1 MIFAPLHTGF
11 MGLMGALDSVAVSV
25 GTSPPTISLQPLGN
39 TAISVGDRVELVI
52 TAAAGTGAITEYAL
66 YKNGFLLR
74 VDATAVTTK
83 TFVIDSFKTTN
94 EGEYFIR
101 VTQANGA
108 YKASDKVELRLYHVN
123 ADGSQKPVIETHT
136 TQDVSTIPTTGNTGA
151 LTGSEWVEVDGWRF
165 IYESHIFA
173 HKGAVD
179 ANVVA
184 KATKLA
190 DEAYPGGLGSVTV
203 SVLKSFA
210 SFYGTIWEAPGG

>member
-52 TAAAGTGAITEYAL
+52 TAAAGTGAITQYDL
-66 YKNGFLLR
+66 YKNGTLLR
-74 VDATAVTTK
+74 VNPTAVTTK
-83 TFVIDSFKTTN
+83 TFVIESFKTTN

-101 VTQANGA
+101 VTQGNGA

-123 ADGSQKPVIETHT
+123 ADGSQKPVIETST
-136 TQDVSTIPTTGNTGA
+136 TKEISTIPTTGGTGV
-151 LTGSEWVEVDGWRF
+151 LTGIELVEVDGWQY
-165 IYESHIFA
+165 IYESVIFG

-179 ANVVA
+179 DKVEA
-184 KATKLA
+184 KARKLA
-190 DEAYPGGLGSVTV
+190 DQYYPAGPGSVTV
-203 SVLKSFA
+203 SVLKSA
-210 SFYGTIWEAPGG
+210 SGFYGTIWTPDP

>member
-25 GTSPPTISLQPLGN
+25 GTSPPTISVQPVGN

-52 TAAAGTGAITEYAL
+52 TAAAGTGAITQYDL
-66 YKNGFLLR
+66 YKNGILLR
-74 VDATAVTTK
+74 AELTAVTTK

-108 YKASDKVELRLYHVN
+108 YKDSSKVELRLYHVN
-123 ADGSQKPVIETHT
+123 ADGSQKPVIEVST
-136 TQDVSTIPTTGNTGA
+136 TQEISTIPTTGGTGV
-151 LTGSEWVEVDGWRF
+151 LTGRDLLEVDGWQY
-165 IYESHIFA
+165 IYESVIFG

-179 ANVVA
+179 DKVVA
-184 KATKLA
+184 EAKKLA
-190 DEAYPGGLGSVTV
+190 NQYYPGGPGSVTV
-203 SVLKSFA
+203 SVLKSA
-210 SFYGTIWEAPGG
+210 AGFYGTIWTPDP

>member
-52 TAAAGTGAITEYAL
+52 TAAAGTGAITQYTL
-66 YKNGFLLR
+66 FKNGILLR
-74 VDATAVTTK
+74 LDATAVTTK
-83 TFVIDSFKTTN
+83 TFAFDSFKTTN

-108 YKASDKVELRLYHVN
+108 TKDSDKVELRLYHVN
-123 ADGSQKPVIETHT
+123 ADGTQKPVIETHT
-136 TQDVSTIPTTGNTGA
+136 TQEISTIPTVGGTGVLGGYE
-151 LTGSEWVEVDGWRF
+151 LLEVDGWRY
-165 IYESHIFA
+165 IYESHIFG

-179 ANVVA
+179 DKVHAA
-184 KATKLA
+184 ARKLA
-190 DEAYPGGLGSVTV
+190 NEAYPGGPGSVTV
-203 SVLKSFA
+203 SVLKDFA
-210 SFYGTIWEAPGG
+210 SFYGEIWTPDP